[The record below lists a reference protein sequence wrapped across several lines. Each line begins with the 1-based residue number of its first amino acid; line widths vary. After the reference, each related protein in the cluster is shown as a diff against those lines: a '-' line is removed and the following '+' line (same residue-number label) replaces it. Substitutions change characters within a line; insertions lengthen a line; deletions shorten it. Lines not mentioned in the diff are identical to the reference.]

1 MLEGITPSQDTTGT
15 NDLDFRFEALVKGMD
30 IGQSRRL
37 DILAANTTKTIFR
50 TDNDRL
56 ILDVKTISNRIDTV
70 DKSQRVL
77 IENRSSLVK
86 MHDVKVRRQLDT

>member
-1 MLEGITPSQDTTGT
+1 MTGVQT
-15 NDLDFRFEALVKGMD
+15 CALP
-30 IGQSRRL
+30 IF
-37 DILAANTTKTIFR
+37 DILAANTSKTIFR

-77 IENRSSLVK
+77 IKNRSSLVK